1 MTKIINSKAIV
12 AISYLSSVILMMT
25 ACSKE
30 DFKQQDAPSKGILH
44 VAEVSL
50 PEAGMQTRV
59 ITEDGNSHNKRYM
72 IFNQAVT
79 SFDNSYSEFENG
91 CDQLRADFH
100 FGGEPTVG
108 YLTYRGDNEWK
119 FTGAN
124 NIMQPNYGE
133 DKSERWEHFSMD
145 IKSEFA
151 SIYNEA
157 GPQAYNY
164 IGRDY
169 CHRYDGNNGILFE
182 ILALE
187 YPADWIYDSS
197 TGKFYDNSQVLTVR
211 TYLDKLVASTSD
223 GSITVDKDL
232 ESPALGE
239 FSVAL
244 KHAHAMLR
252 LPVSDITVTDADD
265 PLVIDGKRV
274 VPEFKMLWA
283 ELTYTTA
290 EDIEDNMYLPLTPVT
305 LTGGTKVYQAIV
317 PASVE
322 YDCNNVAVGSES
334 KLTGFKV
341 VYNYTE
347 ISGSTEPVKASFD
360 VALAS
365 GIALKANTRYPLT
378 LEILP
383 KHTTVNVTAP
393 TGKPGWGEDEP
404 ITDWATLGLHE
415 LSYSDN
421 TFYVS
426 GPSGLKLVGTW
437 MNGDT
442 GAHTVICSKFSEL
455 SGTSE
460 INKQGTNITLVN
472 DIDMSLLSTTS
483 HQVTVGNNQ
492 ETLNANWTSIDE
504 YRGTFN
510 GNDYTIEGLRI
521 CGGDVGLI
529 NKLYGTITNLKIE
542 DAIVYGNVNYV
553 GSLVAINYGGS
564 VIGCTVIDSR
574 IVCSAITYCYVGG
587 IIGNNSY
594 GNIIACSLINNSV
607 EGYTSNQN
615 ANPLKGAVAGINDH
629 VIISCW
635 TTSNKITGDNKDS
648 ISACYYVAESDN
660 DGIDGTTA
668 VATAAALNDATDGTG
683 PISVMNNEIGSATDW
698 RWAVGTAE
706 NGAPSIMEDGSL
718 VYLPVLQKSN

>member
-30 DFKQQDAPSKGILH
+30 EFKQQDAPSRGILH

-59 ITEDGNSHNKRYM
+59 ITEDGYSHNKRYM

-79 SFDNSYSEFENG
+79 SFDNSYSEFKNG
-91 CDQLRADFH
+91 CDQLRADFN
-100 FGGEPTVG
+100 FGGESTVG

-133 DKSERWEHFSMD
+133 DKSESWANFSMD
-145 IKSEFA
+145 IKSEFT

-187 YPADWIYDSS
+187 YPADWTYDSS
-197 TGKFYDNSQVLTVR
+197 NGKFYDNSQVLTVR

-223 GSITVDKDL
+223 GSITVDKNL
-232 ESPALGE
+232 ESPTLGE

-244 KHAHAMLR
+244 THAHAMLR
-252 LPVSDITVTDADD
+252 LPVSAITVTDADD

-290 EDIEDNMYLPLTPVT
+290 EDTEDKMYLPLTPVT

-322 YDCNNVAVGSES
+322 YDCNHEAVGSES

-347 ISGSTEPVKASFD
+347 LSGNSEPVKASFD

-365 GIALKANTRYPLT
+365 GIALEANTRYPLT

-383 KHTTVNVTAP
+383 KHTNVTVAAP

-404 ITDWATLGLHE
+404 VTDWATLGLHE
-415 LSYSDN
+415 LTYSNN

-426 GPSGLKLVGTW
+426 GPSGLKLAGTW
-437 MNGDT
+437 INDNAD
-442 GAHTVICSKFSEL
+442 AHTVICSKFSEL

-492 ETLNANWTSIDE
+492 ETLDANWTSIDE

-510 GNDYTIEGLRI
+510 GNNYTIEGLRI

-529 NKLYGTITNLKIE
+529 NKLYGTITNLKIK

-564 VIGCTVIDSR
+564 VVGCTVTDSR
-574 IVCSAITYCYVGG
+574 IICSANTYCYVGG

-660 DGIDGTTA
+660 DGIDGTKA
-668 VATAAALNDATDGTG
+668 VASAAALNDATESTG
-683 PISVMNNEIGSATDW
+683 PISVMNNAIGTATDL
-698 RWAVGTAE
+698 RWTVGTAE
-706 NGAPSIMEDGSL
+706 NGAPYIQEGGNTI
-718 VYLPVLQKSN
+718 YLPVLK